1 MGKQMFKSAYNHE
14 GEYVTPNGETTVD
27 TYEHRINKYGEK
39 YLEKTGEKNI
49 YEVIQTYLEESKI
62 ENAIN
67 RVIAGDVSGLR
78 PDGNYIDCT
87 QMPRNMIEAQTMI
100 QDMNNMWL
108 KLPINVRAEYNHSV
122 EQFIADSGSE
132 KWLKAMGLDEIE
144 PMKTVDTKAPLTDV
158 EKGLPAGE
166 TGGEA

>member
-1 MGKQMFKSAYNHE
+1 MAKFKTAYNYE
-14 GEYVTPNGETTVD
+14 QEIYTPSGETIIE

-49 YEVIQTYLEESKI
+49 YEEIQTFLEDSKI

-67 RVIAGDVSGLR
+67 RVIAGDISGLR

-87 QMPRNMIEAQTMI
+87 QMPKNLIEAQTMI

-108 KLPINVRAEYNHSV
+108 RLPVDLRSKYNHSV
-122 EQFIADSGSE
+122 EEFIAAAGKKE
-132 KWLKAMGLDEIE
+132 WLEDIGISTETI
-144 PMKTVDTKAPLTDV
+144 KTKSTKAKITDV
-158 EKGLPAGE
+158 EKGLPTGTTENKGE
-166 TGGEA
+166 EL